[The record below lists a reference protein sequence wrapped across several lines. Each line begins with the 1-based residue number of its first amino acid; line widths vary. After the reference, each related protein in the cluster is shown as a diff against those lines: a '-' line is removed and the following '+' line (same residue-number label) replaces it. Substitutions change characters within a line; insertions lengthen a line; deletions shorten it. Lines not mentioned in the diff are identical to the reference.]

1 MDPWCTTRLRMRKA
15 SISTPLWC
23 MCGHRVIAAAGGL
36 ADGAAIRALWPGGF
50 HHRRLFDDPLHWFGR
65 VAKADVDLYR

>member
-1 MDPWCTTRLRMRKA
+1 
-15 SISTPLWC
+15 

-36 ADGAAIRALWPGGF
+36 ADSAAIRALWPGGF
-50 HHRRLFDDPLHWFGR
+50 HHRRLFDDPLRWFGR